1 LAAHKFKPIDLLI
14 SQGWYITDYKP
25 TERFVINTLMQTFQV
40 LIGVL
45 KNRLVRLRFKYDIY
59 FPVCPSSHDLL
70 RVLDPSK
77 MDYNCTFQ
85 GCLSKHPWQ
94 GDIKYQPR
102 PLLVPKAKSFPIM
115 IVK

>member
-1 LAAHKFKPIDLLI
+1 MVYNRLQTYRQILSSTPSCRLFKA
-14 SQGWYITDYKP
+14 
-25 TERFVINTLMQTFQV
+25 

-45 KNRLVRLRFKYDIY
+45 KNRLVRFTFKYDIY

-94 GDIKYQPR
+94 RDIKYQPR
-102 PLLVPKAKSFPIM
+102 PLLVPKAKSFPRM